1 VLRVRVPLVRP
12 HRAAHG
18 VESEREVVLVEW
30 TDRDGEVGWGECPT
44 LSHPGYVIGTTDE
57 AWRTLVGELG
67 PSVASGSW
75 SADGV
80 YDTDRGARTAA
91 VAALR
96 DARLDAGL
104 RRRGVSL
111 SEHLGATRATVRR
124 CVVLADL
131 GGDPGA
137 LALRAAA
144 ARDGGASMVK
154 VKIAP
159 GHDAE
164 VITAV
169 RAAVGDLPVAADA
182 NGSYRDPGQLAE
194 VDRCGLAYLEQPF
207 GAAAE
212 WDELA
217 SAHRLLRTPI
227 ALDESLGSPDATRRA
242 IEAGAVDVV
251 SVKPSRLGGIDA
263 AAGVVR
269 LAAAAGLP
277 VFIGGMLEL
286 AIGRAGAA
294 ALAAMS
300 GCSLPTDL
308 GPSDAYV
315 APDLADPLVLDD
327 RGRLVVPDGAG
338 LGRRPDPARLRDATV
353 DEVVFDR

>member
-1 VLRVRVPLVRP
+1 MPLVRP

-18 VESEREVVLVEW
+18 LESEREVVLVEW

-57 AWRTLVGELG
+57 AWGTLVGELG
-67 PSVASGSW
+67 PKVASGSW
-75 SADGV
+75 SVDDVG
-80 YDTDRGARTAA
+80 DTGGGARTAA

-182 NGSYRDPGQLAE
+182 NGSYREPGQLAE

-207 GAAAE
+207 SAAAE

-217 SAHRLLRTPI
+217 SAHRRLRTPI

-242 IEAGAVDVV
+242 IEAGALDVV
-251 SVKPSRLGGIDA
+251 SVKPSRLGGIEA

-294 ALAAMS
+294 ALAAMA

-315 APDLADPLVLDD
+315 APDIAEPLVLDD
-327 RGRLVVPDGAG
+327 RGRLVVPAGPG
-338 LGRRPDPARLRDATV
+338 LGRRPDPARLRDDTV

>member
-1 VLRVRVPLVRP
+1 MPLVRP

-18 VESEREVVLVEW
+18 EESDREVVLVEW
-30 TDRDGEVGWGECPT
+30 TAHDGEVGWGECPT

-67 PSVASGSW
+67 PSVTSGSW
-75 SADGV
+75 SPDGAEG
-80 YDTDRGARTAA
+80 DGGGARTAA

-104 RRRGVSL
+104 HRRGISL
-111 SEHLGATRATVRR
+111 CEHLGATRSTVPR

-131 GGDPGA
+131 GADPGA
-137 LALRAAA
+137 LAQRAVA

-182 NGSYRDPGQLAE
+182 NGSYREPAELAE

-207 GAAAE
+207 GVGVD
-212 WDELA
+212 WGELA
-217 SAHRLLRTPI
+217 SAHRQLRTPI
-227 ALDESLGSPDATRRA
+227 ALDESLGSPAAAQQAIAADAL
-242 IEAGAVDVV
+242 DVV

-269 LAAAAGLP
+269 LAAGAGLP
-277 VFIGGMLEL
+277 VFVGGMLEL
-286 AIGRAGAA
+286 AVGRAGAV
-294 ALAAMS
+294 ALAAME

-308 GPSDAYV
+308 GPSAVYV
-315 APDLADPLVLDD
+315 APDIADPLVLDD
-327 RGRLVVPDGAG
+327 RGRLVVPVGPG

-353 DEVVFDR
+353 DEVVFTA